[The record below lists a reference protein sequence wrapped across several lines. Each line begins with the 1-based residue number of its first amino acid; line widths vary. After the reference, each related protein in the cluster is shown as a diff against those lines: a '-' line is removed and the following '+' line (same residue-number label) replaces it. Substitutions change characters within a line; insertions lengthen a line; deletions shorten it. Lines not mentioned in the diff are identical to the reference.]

1 MKMTP
6 FLMYIVYDI
15 FDESLGITARAMMGG
30 YMLYSHGKVF
40 AIVEGE
46 ELWFKGSNEL
56 KEWYLSRGSK
66 KFSYRKEGELQE
78 MNYYFVPEEVIED
91 KEQFNEWLDTA
102 LSVAELPKKV
112 K

>member
-1 MKMTP
+1 MTP
-6 FLMYIVYDI
+6 FLMYVMYDVL
-15 FDESLGITARAMMGG
+15 DESLNITSRAMMGG

-40 AIVEGE
+40 AIVEDE
-46 ELWFKGSNEL
+46 QLWFKGSNEL
-56 KEWYLSRGSK
+56 KEWYLTRGSK
-66 KFSYRKEGELQE
+66 KFSYRREGELQE
-78 MNYYFVPEEVIED
+78 MNYYLVPEEVIED